1 MGKLIVNKKIFR
13 NIFLAILAY
22 IASLFVMWGFM
33 FTGMFFCDFACH
45 CASIPQAY
53 RELNEVQQ
61 LYMQS
66 ESWSQFKQLMYDNG
80 FDIRDYAW
88 GFEDKRES
96 GVLWWYTFYQVDTP
110 NTEDYIASLFNM
122 PSVPFRYPRHLWV
135 TVDQNKDKIV
145 DIKVS
150 YQEIR

>member
-53 RELNEVQQ
+53 RELNEIQQ
-61 LYMQS
+61 LYMQC
-66 ESWSQFKQLMYDNG
+66 ESWSQFKQLLYDKG
-80 FDIRDYAW
+80 FFTGQDEDNTNEWGNWSYFFPKVYHPDFVDY
-88 GFEDKRES
+88 S
-96 GVLWWYTFYQVDTP
+96 
-110 NTEDYIASLFNM
+110 ASLFNM
-122 PSVPFRYPRHLWV
+122 PSVPFRYPRFIRV
-135 TVDQNKDKIV
+135 TMDQKKDKIV
-145 DIKVS
+145 DIEVI
-150 YQEIR
+150 YEEMR